1 MCFDC
6 VFLADISWFYNGKLI
21 HPVPNIKIRVKDGY
35 TSCTLTE
42 VTEEMAGEYSC
53 KAITTASTVVTKA
66 KLVVSEL
73 TGPAREAWLEKK
85 AALKAAEEKAKKD
98 AERLKRRGKLTKE
111 EYLLE
116 KEKKKQK

>member
-1 MCFDC
+1 MSKFP
-6 VFLADISWFYNGKLI
+6 DISWFFNDKLI
-21 HPVPNIKIRVKDGY
+21 KSNPNIKIRIKDGY

-42 VTEEMAGEYSC
+42 ITEEMAGDYSC
-53 KAITTASTVVTKA
+53 KAITSAATVVTKA

-85 AALKAAEEKAKKD
+85 AAKKAAEEKERKD

-116 KEKKKQK
+116 KDAKKKK